1 MWAYFFTS
9 KSSFETVNVGAFT
22 NLYSMWISCWGL
34 LSASPPEAEKPVCT
48 NSSTI
53 ETEHWTI
60 TTRHHFRLFWYH
72 RSIPD
77 LGYTW
82 YLKWYKWWNQ
92 GSTLGVLHR
101 KIKHWL
107 TCLGEVWRKP
117 WSLHWKKRKSRIF
130 QIMHSYHISLSK
142 WSKLKR
148 SFCRV
153 PLQFVGLRWSGQ
165 ECLNPGNKKGN
176 LRIICSTVQTLYG
189 ENIMEL
195 SSWEWPNRPGNGK
208 VRQKNR
214 WSPASSVTVPH

>member
-1 MWAYFFTS
+1 MYVFIYIYLYNVCPVKMWAYFFTS

-82 YLKWYKWWNQ
+82 YLRWYKWWNQ

-101 KIKHWL
+101 KIKIGSH
-107 TCLGEVWRKP
+107 VWGKSEGNHGLCTEKRGNPVFFKSSTHITYLSQSEAS
-117 WSLHWKKRKSRIF
+117 WSARFAEFPCNSWACDGVA
-130 QIMHSYHISLSK
+130 
-142 WSKLKR
+142 R
-148 SFCRV
+148 SV
-153 PLQFVGLRWSGQ
+153 
-165 ECLNPGNKKGN
+165 
-176 LRIICSTVQTLYG
+176 
-189 ENIMEL
+189 
-195 SSWEWPNRPGNGK
+195 
-208 VRQKNR
+208 
-214 WSPASSVTVPH
+214 